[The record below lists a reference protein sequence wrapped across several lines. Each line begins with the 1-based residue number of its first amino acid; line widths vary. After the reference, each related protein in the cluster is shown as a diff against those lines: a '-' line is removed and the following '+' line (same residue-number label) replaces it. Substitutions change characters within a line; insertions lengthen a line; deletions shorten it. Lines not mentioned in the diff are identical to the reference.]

1 MSYIIIAIVVVGIVL
16 YATFVLLG
24 ARIDGRRQAILKKG
38 LHPVTTPEGKVE
50 AREYQ
55 DGTNSIGEHNGTTH
69 HQG

>member
-1 MSYIIIAIVVVGIVL
+1 MSYILIVIVVISVVL
-16 YATFVLLG
+16 YSAFVLLG

-55 DGTNSIGEHNGTTH
+55 HGTDSTGERNDTTD
-69 HQG
+69 HQS

>member
-1 MSYIIIAIVVVGIVL
+1 MRYVIVAIVVVAVVL
-16 YATFVLLG
+16 YAVIVLIG
-24 ARIDGRRQAILKKG
+24 ARIDGRRQTLLKKG

-55 DGTNSIGEHNGTTH
+55 HGTDSTGERNGTTD